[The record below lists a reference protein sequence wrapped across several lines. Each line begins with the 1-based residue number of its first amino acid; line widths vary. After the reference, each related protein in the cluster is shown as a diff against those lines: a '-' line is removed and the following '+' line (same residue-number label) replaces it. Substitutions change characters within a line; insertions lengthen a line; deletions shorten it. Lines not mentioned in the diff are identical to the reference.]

1 MSFKGALQG
10 CSAATQ
16 SSISTINDSDF
27 KKASR
32 EELFLS
38 EKRLLTNLTI
48 ENIFGQMRCC
58 TTPPALQVL
67 GLYPFIILVPLQG
80 QLTELY
86 FMGTGE
92 MLSSSNHDSLR
103 IRSWLRAVGHFA
115 FTGDV
120 EARCQWPQ
128 EGQDHRVPARFL
140 FVTHQNF

>member
-1 MSFKGALQG
+1 MSSFFPERVFKQ
-10 CSAATQ
+10 
-16 SSISTINDSDF
+16 
-27 KKASR
+27 
-32 EELFLS
+32 
-38 EKRLLTNLTI
+38 NLTI
-48 ENIFGQMRCC
+48 ENSFGRMRCC
-58 TTPPALQVL
+58 TTPLHYGVL
-67 GLYPFIILVPLQG
+67 ALYPFIILVPLQG

-92 MLSSSNHDSLR
+92 MLSSSNHDGLR
-103 IRSWLRAVGHFA
+103 IRRWLRAVGHFA